1 LLLQNKVF
9 RICFSLVAII
19 GTALVLNAYAVYLQ
33 QFISIRYSFYFE
45 LAMVIGQLIFQ
56 SLFIWRKPFATKTA
70 YWFQLLTVSAMG
82 SVLLLL
88 FIGLKQLVN
97 MSAYVAL
104 FYFFCVV
111 IFMFLEHK
119 RRVALMGLPW
129 YLSFT
134 WLLYR
139 SLILVFIL

>member
-1 LLLQNKVF
+1 MLQKTWPRIIYQLFAIVF
-9 RICFSLVAII
+9 
-19 GTALVLNAYAVYLQ
+19 TALVLNRFALNLQ

-56 SLFIWRKPFATKTA
+56 SAFIFRRPVRVILN
-70 YWFQLLTVSAMG
+70 YWFQLLTVSLIG
-82 SVLLLL
+82 SALLLL
-88 FIGLKQLVN
+88 FIGLQQFVDLN
-97 MSAYVAL
+97 AYVCL
-104 FYFFCVV
+104 VYFLCVV
-111 IFMFLEHK
+111 VIMFLEHK
-119 RRVALMGLPW
+119 RRVALLALPW